1 MKFNYIHMMYKIN
14 IFQLILLE
22 GIQKDYLDLQ
32 NKYTSVSDESME
44 LSVKVNQNS
53 IMSNE
58 EKQVLNLYLQSLLD
72 KISDSNNQID
82 ILKQQN
88 TILEGNI
95 TVLNKKI
102 EALEKDK
109 LENTMEIEVNTIK
122 NPIKTSISLNKYS

>member
-1 MKFNYIHMMYKIN
+1 MC
-14 IFQLILLE
+14 
-22 GIQKDYLDLQ
+22 
-32 NKYTSVSDESME
+32 
-44 LSVKVNQNS
+44 
-53 IMSNE
+53 NE